1 MFKSFYNF
9 YNKFNVAL
17 LWTLRFFIHIISL
30 RPVPVQVWY
39 GIKFGQFLFDI

>member
-9 YNKFNVAL
+9 YNKFNVPL
-17 LWTLRFFIHIISL
+17 LWTFILIISL